1 MRHDSQDPV
10 LAEALAVER
19 RSPAERAAH
28 GKAARRR
35 IPRSAQAR
43 FAPPAGR
50 FDPVALLERQ
60 SADRVPELVPIRYR
74 RMLESPFRFYRGAAG
89 IMAADLGPAPDTG
102 LIAQLCGDAHLLN
115 FRLLASPERH
125 LVFDIND
132 FDETL
137 PGPFEWDLK
146 RLATSLEI
154 AARARGFE
162 AARRA
167 AIVRGAVEAYRER
180 MQLLA
185 GMGTLDIWYA
195 QDDTAQLEQL
205 LPKDRPDKDIR
216 KRTGKALAKA
226 RTRDTAQAVGKLT
239 RVADGRRAFV
249 PDPPLITP
257 LRDLLPDGPR
267 ADLEDL
273 LHGLLHR
280 YAESLPAE
288 RQLLLRRFQVVD
300 MARKVVGVGSVGT
313 RCWVV
318 LGIGRD
324 DEDPLVLQAKEAGRS
339 VLAPYVPAGGTHGNQ
354 GRRVVYGQRLMQ
366 SAGDILLG
374 WVRVTGFDGKRR
386 DFYVRQLRDWK
397 GIARPESM
405 SPTMLRLFA
414 RVCGASLAR
423 AHARSGD
430 PVALAAYA
438 GGGDSLD
445 RALAE
450 FAEAYADRNEADHRA
465 LAAAVSDGRVS
476 AAETSPG

>member
-60 SADRVPELVPIRYR
+60 SADRVPELVPIRYG

-257 LRDLLPDGPR
+257 LRAPTSKTCCTDCCTAMPR
-267 ADLEDL
+267 ACRPS
-273 LHGLLHR
+273 GSCCCAASR
-280 YAESLPAE
+280 WWTWPA
-288 RQLLLRRFQVVD
+288 RSSASAVSAHAAGSSSGSGATTRTRWSSRPRRPA
-300 MARKVVGVGSVGT
+300 ARCSPRTSRPAARTATRGAAWCTGSGSCSPRAT
-313 RCWVV
+313 SC
-318 LGIGRD
+318 
-324 DEDPLVLQAKEAGRS
+324 
-339 VLAPYVPAGGTHGNQ
+339 
-354 GRRVVYGQRLMQ
+354 
-366 SAGDILLG
+366 SAG
-374 WVRVTGFDGKRR
+374 
-386 DFYVRQLRDWK
+386 
-397 GIARPESM
+397 
-405 SPTMLRLFA
+405 
-414 RVCGASLAR
+414 CG
-423 AHARSGD
+423 
-430 PVALAAYA
+430 
-438 GGGDSLD
+438 
-445 RALAE
+445 
-450 FAEAYADRNEADHRA
+450 
-465 LAAAVSDGRVS
+465 
-476 AAETSPG
+476 